1 MRESL
6 IPVHLVGSSLG
17 YLRRKY
23 ITMRL
28 RSILFFG
35 LLIGAAFF
43 AQLSVLQAE
52 PALAINRVLDLDG
65 KGGNVEL
72 PAGVFDSFK
81 EATVESWV
89 KFGTQDDTRFFS
101 YGGMR
106 GDICLGRTQMD
117 LRQIQFF
124 INTTSSGGQLDLITV
139 PDNIRIGRWYHVAA
153 VCSTNGM
160 RLHLNGLLV
169 AKNDVPKSFNLT
181 TNGPN
186 NIGLKMPFDQLPS
199 FTGQVDE
206 FRVWKVARSTEQIRQ
221 SMNTRLKGM
230 EPGLAALWNFDD
242 LENPGKDAT
251 TNGYHGKLVKGAKT
265 VEIAPV
271 PGAPFSVA
279 RQNKVLDLDGNDS
292 YAELPPNIF
301 TNLQNATIEARVRW
315 FSFRQ
320 HSRVFDFGS
329 AGSDINVQ
337 NRYRTQTLHYEI
349 NKEISS
355 EKYVQVAVENILR
368 PSEWIHVAA
377 VSGTNGMKLY
387 YNGILI
393 KTNSFKGTIAS
404 LTNALQRNLIGRSN
418 WKSIST
424 DDADFHGQ
432 IDELRVWN
440 VERTPE
446 DIKNNL
452 NTEFTGSETN
462 LAGLWTFEDGTIRD
476 LTSRANHGK
485 LLGSARIVSADDP
498 KQNIGQSLTVILSG
512 KVQDAAGKPL
522 MQASV
527 WLETQGRVMR
537 RTDTDGDG
545 NYNLMVVVP
554 SGEFDLCA
562 QSQGL
567 GTIKT
572 IQITETSFIMGNL
585 TLEPNVVFAG
595 TISAFGEGNYL
606 AAVIVQVVKP
616 QVGGRVDVISTVNTD
631 NNGFFKFTNLKPG
644 DYQLRYQT
652 ATGFE
657 FFEKG
662 KVFTADVRKPVLGL
676 NLKMGPFKRG
686 RWRTFSAGEAQTSQ
700 GFKGARTSKDSAA
713 VLVESSGLVWAGSS
727 VGATKFDGRDTLLL
741 TAYENGLV
749 DSRVRSLFHEPDGT
763 MWFGTESGLTHW
775 DGAAHNFTATN
786 GLISGAI
793 RTIARGPDGT
803 LWFGGD
809 YGLARY
815 AKGQF
820 TRFTSTNGLPV
831 DQVNQVVVSRE
842 NTVWLAT
849 SGGLLR
855 FDGNRFLPIADSDI
869 SAANSVMISADGS
882 VWCGTSL
889 GAVRLRFG
897 KLEGAR
903 VSDDGI
909 QITRL
914 TTFDGLINDRVTTIH
929 ETSNGTLWIGTEAGL
944 SHYDGTNF
952 VNYVSKDGL
961 VQDAVAN
968 LSSSP
973 DGILWVGCMNGG
985 VCYYDP
991 KTFSQYGPADG
1002 MLPSLTTGTSVDS
1015 NGTVW
1020 TGNWYQLEG
1029 RKEIYSIGVSG
1040 VTNHIVV
1047 IGGNHVNSVSTAPDG
1062 TVWATGLRGLMQF
1075 DGKAVTYFST
1085 TNGLKH
1091 DDSNDLAWDPAGNMY
1106 VNYFEGGID
1115 RYDGNVFKPMPLASG
1130 IWPPM
1135 AWRMRMYGTNEFWLC
1150 TFNRG
1155 LHLYD
1160 GNVLKA
1166 YTNGLPSSAN
1176 DVFKEREGSYLIGT
1190 QNDGVARFDGKRFEI
1205 VYTAGKDRLP
1215 SGRVDNI
1222 FRDSKGVLW
1231 FGGDEG
1237 ATRWDGKVWS
1247 TLSTPDGLSGRDVRW
1262 IGEGPNG
1269 IYWFATENGLTR
1281 YQPST
1286 NKPSSPR
1293 IEIAAAQ
1300 DYKELEDLPPID
1312 VDQRIS
1318 FKYNVTDFRTRS
1330 ETRRYR
1336 RQVTPGILTAT
1347 SLPDAKWEESTSST
1361 QFERVFDKAGDYTV
1375 AIQYVDRD
1383 LNYSDPTIRHLHIT
1397 LPWNKNPWIKFPVVG
1412 IFMGFIGSSLFFGIR
1427 YTGKRR
1433 EAERLRTQMLEQE
1446 RKTRVA
1452 LENKNSQLER
1462 ARDLAETAS
1471 RSKSVFL
1478 ANMSHE
1484 LRTPLTA
1491 IIGFTEILQDEAKAD
1506 GKAEQEEDLGRI
1518 YDSARHLLGLING
1531 ILDLSKIEAQKMEIH
1546 LETFPIK
1553 TLVND
1558 VASMLRPLVD
1568 KKGNRLVIVCS
1579 EDIGEMHADISKV
1592 RQCLL
1597 NLLGNANKFTEKG
1610 SIRLEVKKAA
1620 NSNDVAMPHSG
1631 FNEGDGAETLNSHL
1645 LTISFVVIDE
1655 GIGMSQEQLEKLFE
1669 AFTQGESSTSR
1680 KYGGTGL
1687 GLTITKHFAE
1697 MMKGTVSVESELA
1710 KGSTFTLTLPVE
1722 VDAPSAPEPTDLPGD
1737 ERTAELGECL
1747 LVIDDDPNVHRL
1759 IERTL
1764 RPEGFIIRS
1773 AMDGRAGLKMAR
1785 ELRPALIT
1793 LDVMMPHTD
1802 GWSVLSALKSD
1813 PDLCNIP
1820 VVMLSI
1826 IGDKEFGFALGASD
1840 YLIKPVNRGLLLS
1853 ALKKYLPEP
1862 HGNHVLIV
1870 EDDPNLR
1877 ELLRRMLEAENIDVV
1892 EAENGAIGI
1901 EKIKERIPGLI
1912 LLDLMM
1918 PVMDGFAVLAELHR
1932 TPQWQRIPVVVVT
1945 AKELSEADRMQ
1956 IIRRSD
1962 AIVQKG
1968 GLSKIDLLRE
1978 IKQLINKNEHKPGS

>member
-1 MRESL
+1 MIDGRVATEAGPAVEGAEVLLEAGDRVVARGVTESKG
-6 IPVHLVGSSLG
+6 VYRFLVSVKPGNYDLCIQKG
-17 YLRRKY
+17 E
-23 ITMRL
+23 
-28 RSILFFG
+28 
-35 LLIGAAFF
+35 IGARRTIT
-43 AQLSVLQAE
+43 LSE
-52 PALAINRVLDLDG
+52 SGNR
-65 KGGNVEL
+65 NE
-72 PAGVFDSFK
+72 SFSC
-81 EATVESWV
+81 V
-89 KFGTQDDTRFFS
+89 
-101 YGGMR
+101 
-106 GDICLGRTQMD
+106 
-117 LRQIQFF
+117 
-124 INTTSSGGQLDLITV
+124 
-139 PDNIRIGRWYHVAA
+139 
-153 VCSTNGM
+153 
-160 RLHLNGLLV
+160 
-169 AKNDVPKSFNLT
+169 
-181 TNGPN
+181 
-186 NIGLKMPFDQLPS
+186 
-199 FTGQVDE
+199 
-206 FRVWKVARSTEQIRQ
+206 
-221 SMNTRLKGM
+221 
-230 EPGLAALWNFDD
+230 
-242 LENPGKDAT
+242 
-251 TNGYHGKLVKGAKT
+251 
-265 VEIAPV
+265 
-271 PGAPFSVA
+271 
-279 RQNKVLDLDGNDS
+279 
-292 YAELPPNIF
+292 PNI
-301 TNLQNATIEARVRW
+301 N
-315 FSFRQ
+315 FS
-320 HSRVFDFGS
+320 
-329 AGSDINVQ
+329 
-337 NRYRTQTLHYEI
+337 
-349 NKEISS
+349 
-355 EKYVQVAVENILR
+355 
-368 PSEWIHVAA
+368 
-377 VSGTNGMKLY
+377 
-387 YNGILI
+387 
-393 KTNSFKGTIAS
+393 
-404 LTNALQRNLIGRSN
+404 
-418 WKSIST
+418 
-424 DDADFHGQ
+424 
-432 IDELRVWN
+432 
-440 VERTPE
+440 
-446 DIKNNL
+446 
-452 NTEFTGSETN
+452 
-462 LAGLWTFEDGTIRD
+462 
-476 LTSRANHGK
+476 
-485 LLGSARIVSADDP
+485 
-498 KQNIGQSLTVILSG
+498 
-512 KVQDAAGKPL
+512 
-522 MQASV
+522 
-527 WLETQGRVMR
+527 
-537 RTDTDGDG
+537 
-545 NYNLMVVVP
+545 
-554 SGEFDLCA
+554 
-562 QSQGL
+562 
-567 GTIKT
+567 
-572 IQITETSFIMGNL
+572 GNL
-585 TLEPNVVFAG
+585 ST
-595 TISAFGEGNYL
+595 FGERDFL
-606 AAVIVQVVKP
+606 AAVIVQALR
-616 QVGGRVDVISTVNTD
+616 VGPDGIGSVARTVNTD
-631 NNGFFKFTNLKPG
+631 SIGNFSFTNLKPG

-662 KVFTADVRKPVLGL
+662 KVFTADVSKPVLGL

-700 GFKGARTSKDSAA
+700 GFKGVRTSKDSAA

-727 VGATKFDGRDTLLL
+727 VGATRFDGRDTSGLLL

-749 DSRVRSLFHEPDGT
+749 DSRVRSLFREPDGT
-763 MWFGTESGLTHW
+763 MWFGTESGLTRW

-786 GLISGAI
+786 GLIPGAI
-793 RTIARGPDGT
+793 RTIARSPDGT
-803 LWFGGD
+803 MWFGGD
-809 YGLARY
+809 DGLARY
-815 AKGQF
+815 AEGQF
-820 TRFTSTNGLPV
+820 TRFTGTNGVPV
-831 DQVNQVVVSRE
+831 DQVNQVSVSKE

-849 SGGLLR
+849 PAGLLR
-855 FDGNRFLPIADSDI
+855 FDGHRFLPIAGSDI

-897 KLEGAR
+897 KMEGAR

-914 TTFDGLINDRVTTIH
+914 TTFDGLIDNRVTTIH
-929 ETSNGTLWIGTEAGL
+929 ETPDGTLWMGTEAGL
-944 SHYDGTNF
+944 SHFDGTNF

-961 VQDAVAN
+961 VQDAVAT
-968 LSSSP
+968 LASSP

-985 VCYYDP
+985 VCYYDS
-991 KTFSQYGPADG
+991 KTFSIYGLADG
-1002 MLPSLTTGTSVDS
+1002 MLPGLGAGTVDR

-1020 TGNWYQLEG
+1020 TGNWYQRAPG
-1029 RKEIYSIGVSG
+1029 KTAVYSIGISG
-1040 VTNHIVV
+1040 VTNHPPMGDHID
-1047 IGGNHVNSVSTAPDG
+1047 VNSVSTAPDG
-1062 TVWATGLRGLMQF
+1062 TVWTATDNGLMRF
-1075 DGKAVTYFST
+1075 DGEAVTYITS
-1085 TNGLKH
+1085 TNGLKYNA
-1091 DDSNDLAWDPAGNMY
+1091 SSSLAWDPAGNMY
-1106 VNYFEGGID
+1106 INHYQGGIS
-1115 RYDGNVFKPMPLASG
+1115 RYDGNVFKPMLLASG
-1130 IWPPM
+1130 EWPKHAFEM
-1135 AWRMRMYGTNEFWLC
+1135 KMYGTNEFWI
-1150 TFNRG
+1150 TAWSG
-1155 LHLYD
+1155 LFLYD

-1166 YTNGLPSSAN
+1166 YTNQPQSGINAI
-1176 DVFKEREGSYLIGT
+1176 FKQKEGAYLVSTT
-1190 QNDGVARFDGKRFEI
+1190 QEGVADFNGKRFEF
-1205 VYTAGKDRLP
+1205 VFTAAKDHLP
-1215 SGRVDNI
+1215 NNRVFNI
-1222 FRDSKGVLW
+1222 FRDHKGVLW
-1231 FGGDEG
+1231 FAGPQG

-1247 TLSTPDGLSGRDVRW
+1247 TLSTLDGLSGNEIRW

-1269 IYWFATENGLTR
+1269 IYWFATDNGLTR

-1300 DYKELEDLPPID
+1300 DFKDREDLPSID
-1312 VDQRIS
+1312 VDQRIT
-1318 FKYNVTDFRTRS
+1318 FKYSVTDFRTRS

-1347 SLPDAKWEESTSST
+1347 SLLDGQWEEGTSST
-1361 QFERVFDKAGDYTV
+1361 QSEWVFDKAGDYTV

-1397 LPWNKNPWIKFPVVG
+1397 LPWIKNLWIVIPVCG

-1553 TLVND
+1553 DLVND

-1568 KKGNRLVIVCS
+1568 KKENRLVIVCS
-1579 EDIGEMHADISKV
+1579 ENIGEMHADISKV

-1610 SIRLEVKKAA
+1610 SIRLEVKKVS
-1620 NSNDVAMPHSG
+1620 NSND
-1631 FNEGDGAETLNSHL
+1631 GATTLNSHA

-1669 AFTQGESSTSR
+1669 AFTQGESSTAR

-1697 MMKGTVSVESELA
+1697 MMNGTVSVESELA

-1722 VDAPSAPEPTDLPGD
+1722 VEAPSAPEPTDLPGD

-1764 RPEGFIIRS
+1764 QPEGFIIRS

-1826 IGDKEFGFALGASD
+1826 IGDKELGFALGASD

-1862 HGNHVLIV
+1862 HGNHVLII

-1968 GLSKIDLLRE
+1968 ALSKNDLLRE
-1978 IKQLINKNEHKPGS
+1978 IKQLISKNEPKSGVLK

>member
-1 MRESL
+1 
-6 IPVHLVGSSLG
+6 
-17 YLRRKY
+17 
-23 ITMRL
+23 MRL
-28 RSILFFG
+28 RSIFLFG
-35 LLIGAAFF
+35 LLIGAALF
-43 AQLSVLQAE
+43 AQHSAVQAE
-52 PALAINRVLDLDG
+52 PALANNRVLDLDG

-81 EATVESWV
+81 EATIESWV
-89 KFGTQDDTRFFS
+89 KFGTQDETRFFS
-101 YGGMR
+101 YGGMA
-106 GDICLGRTQMD
+106 GDICLGRTGND
-117 LRQIQFF
+117 KRRIQFF
-124 INTTSSGGQLDLITV
+124 INTSSSGGRIDWLAV
-139 PDNIRIGRWYHVAA
+139 PDDIRIGRWYHVAA

-160 RLHLNGLLV
+160 RLHLNGVLV

-186 NIGLKMPFDQLPS
+186 NIGLMMPFDRLPS
-199 FTGQVDE
+199 FTGEVDE

-221 SMNTRLKGM
+221 SMNTRLTGM
-230 EPGLAALWNFDD
+230 EPELAALWNFDD
-242 LENPGKDAT
+242 LQNPGKDAT

-271 PGAPFSVA
+271 PGAPFSVT
-279 RQNKVLDLDGNDS
+279 RQNKVLDLDGNDGT
-292 YAELPPNIF
+292 YVELPPNMINHL
-301 TNLQNATIEARVRW
+301 TNITVEGWVRW
-315 FSFRQ
+315 QSFGNW
-320 HSRVFDFGS
+320 SRFFDFGDTKI
-329 AGSDINVQ
+329 GSRVTQ
-337 NRYRTQTLHYEI
+337 VNRTRGLQLEVW
-349 NKEISS
+349 NKFNA
-355 EKYVQVAVENILR
+355 EKYTQIPNYELR
-368 PSEWIHVAA
+368 PGEWNHIA
-377 VSGTNGMKLY
+377 VVSSVEGSKLYLNGVLAGTNR
-387 YNGILI
+387 
-393 KTNSFKGTIAS
+393 NSINES
-404 LTNALQRNLIGRSN
+404 LTGTNRNATGLAAISTENRNLLGRN
-418 WKSIST
+418 VWKFSEEPNVT
-424 DDADFHGQ
+424 DLNGQ
-432 IDELRVWN
+432 IDEFRIWSVARSQAEIVASMN
-440 VERTPE
+440 ER
-446 DIKNNL
+446 
-452 NTEFTGSETN
+452 
-462 LAGLWTFEDGTIRD
+462 
-476 LTSRANHGK
+476 
-485 LLGSARIVSADDP
+485 
-498 KQNIGQSLTVILSG
+498 LSG
-512 KVQDAAGKPL
+512 KEQNLFGLWNFDQVEGGLVLDATTNAHHAQLRGTAKCLSGSLPDANIGPLTVLIDGRAATEAG
-522 MQASV
+522 AAVEGAEV
-527 WLETQGRVMR
+527 WLEAGDRVVARGVTELKGDYRFLVSVKPGNYDLCLQRGEIGAR
-537 RTDTDGDG
+537 RTITLSESG
-545 NYNLMVVVP
+545 NRNEGFSCVP
-554 SGEFDLCA
+554 NINFSG
-562 QSQGL
+562 
-567 GTIKT
+567 
-572 IQITETSFIMGNL
+572 
-585 TLEPNVVFAG
+585 TLS
-595 TISAFGEGNYL
+595 TFGQRDFL
-606 AAVIVQVVKP
+606 AAIIVQALR
-616 QVGGRVDVISTVNTD
+616 VGANGIGSVARTVNTD
-631 NNGFFKFTNLKPG
+631 SIGNFSFNNLKPG

-657 FFEKG
+657 FFENG
-662 KVFTADVRKPVLGL
+662 KVFTADVSKPVLGL

-686 RWRTFSAGEAQTSQ
+686 RWRTFSAGEAQTAQ
-700 GFKGARTSKDSAA
+700 GFKGARTGKDSAS

-727 VGATKFDGRDTLLL
+727 VGATRFDGRDTLLL

-749 DSRVRSLFHEPDGT
+749 DSRVRSLFSEPDGT
-763 MWFGTESGLTHW
+763 VWFGTENGLTRW
-775 DGAAHNFTATN
+775 DGTAHNFTATN

-809 YGLARY
+809 DGLARY

-820 TRFTSTNGLPV
+820 TRFTGTNGLPV

-849 SGGLLR
+849 PAGLLR
-855 FDGNRFLPIADSDI
+855 FDGNRFLPIAGSDI

-889 GAVRLRFG
+889 GAVRLGFG

-914 TTFDGLINDRVTTIH
+914 TTFDGLIDDRVTTIH
-929 ETSNGTLWIGTEAGL
+929 ETPDGTLWMGTEAGL
-944 SHYDGTNF
+944 SHYDGTHF

-961 VQDAVAN
+961 VQDAVAT

-991 KTFSQYGPADG
+991 KTFTQYGPADG
-1002 MLPSLTTGTSVDS
+1002 MLPGLGAGTVDR

-1020 TGNWYQLEG
+1020 TGNWYPTAPG
-1029 RKEIYSIGVSG
+1029 KTAVYSIGISG
-1040 VTNHIVV
+1040 VTNHAPMSDETWF
-1047 IGGNHVNSVSTAPDG
+1047 HSMSTAPDG
-1062 TVWATGLRGLMQF
+1062 TVWAATGDGLMQF
-1075 DGKAVTYFST
+1075 DGKAVTYITS
-1085 TNGLKH
+1085 TNGLKNNSSSSL
-1091 DDSNDLAWDPAGNMY
+1091 DWDPTGNMY
-1106 VNYFEGGID
+1106 VHHYKGGIT
-1115 RYDGNVFKPMPLASG
+1115 RYDGKVFKSMPLASG
-1130 IWPPM
+1130 EWPQYSFKM
-1135 AWRMRMYGTNEFWLC
+1135 KMYGINEFWLC
-1150 TFNRG
+1150 GGSG
-1155 LHLYD
+1155 LFLYD

-1166 YTNGLPSSAN
+1166 YTNGLPSRAN
-1176 DVFKEREGSYLIGT
+1176 VIFKEREGSYLVGT
-1190 QNDGVARFDGKRFEI
+1190 QNDGVARFDGKTFE
-1205 VYTAGKDRLP
+1205 VVQTAGKDRL
-1215 SGRVDNI
+1215 SDSWVWNI

-1231 FGGDEG
+1231 FMGGEG

-1247 TLSTPDGLSGRDVRW
+1247 TLSIPDGLSGRQIRW

-1269 IYWFATENGLTR
+1269 IYWFATDNGLTR

-1300 DYKELEDLPPID
+1300 DYKDREDLPPID

-1318 FKYNVTDFRTRS
+1318 FKYSVTDFRTRS

-1347 SLPDAKWEESTSST
+1347 SLPDSKWEEGTSST
-1361 QFERVFDKAGDYTV
+1361 QSEWVPDKAGDYTV

-1397 LPWNKNPWIKFPVVG
+1397 LPWIKNPWIKFPVCGV
-1412 IFMGFIGSSLFFGIR
+1412 FMGFIGSSLFFGIR

-1452 LENKNSQLER
+1452 LENKNGQLER

-1553 TLVND
+1553 DLVND

-1568 KKGNRLVIVCS
+1568 KKENRLVIICS

-1610 SIRLEVKKAA
+1610 SIRLEVKKTA
-1620 NSNDVAMPHSG
+1620 NSNDVAT
-1631 FNEGDGAETLNSHL
+1631 TLNSQL
-1645 LTISFVVIDE
+1645 LTISFVVMDE

-1697 MMKGTVSVESELA
+1697 MMNGTVSVESELA
-1710 KGSTFTLTLPVE
+1710 QGSTFTLTLPVE

-1764 RPEGFIIRS
+1764 QPEGFIIRS
-1773 AMDGRAGLKMAR
+1773 AMDGKAGLKMAR

-1826 IGDKEFGFALGASD
+1826 IGDKELGFALGASD

-1968 GLSKIDLLRE
+1968 ALSKKDLLRE
-1978 IKQLINKNEHKPGS
+1978 IKQLISKNEHKSGVSK

>member
-1 MRESL
+1 M
-6 IPVHLVGSSLG
+6 
-17 YLRRKY
+17 
-23 ITMRL
+23 
-28 RSILFFG
+28 
-35 LLIGAAFF
+35 
-43 AQLSVLQAE
+43 
-52 PALAINRVLDLDG
+52 
-65 KGGNVEL
+65 
-72 PAGVFDSFK
+72 
-81 EATVESWV
+81 
-89 KFGTQDDTRFFS
+89 
-101 YGGMR
+101 
-106 GDICLGRTQMD
+106 GD
-117 LRQIQFF
+117 
-124 INTTSSGGQLDLITV
+124 
-139 PDNIRIGRWYHVAA
+139 
-153 VCSTNGM
+153 
-160 RLHLNGLLV
+160 
-169 AKNDVPKSFNLT
+169 
-181 TNGPN
+181 
-186 NIGLKMPFDQLPS
+186 
-199 FTGQVDE
+199 E
-206 FRVWKVARSTEQIRQ
+206 TE
-221 SMNTRLKGM
+221 
-230 EPGLAALWNFDD
+230 
-242 LENPGKDAT
+242 
-251 TNGYHGKLVKGAKT
+251 
-265 VEIAPV
+265 
-271 PGAPFSVA
+271 
-279 RQNKVLDLDGNDS
+279 
-292 YAELPPNIF
+292 
-301 TNLQNATIEARVRW
+301 
-315 FSFRQ
+315 
-320 HSRVFDFGS
+320 
-329 AGSDINVQ
+329 
-337 NRYRTQTLHYEI
+337 
-349 NKEISS
+349 
-355 EKYVQVAVENILR
+355 
-368 PSEWIHVAA
+368 
-377 VSGTNGMKLY
+377 
-387 YNGILI
+387 
-393 KTNSFKGTIAS
+393 
-404 LTNALQRNLIGRSN
+404 
-418 WKSIST
+418 
-424 DDADFHGQ
+424 
-432 IDELRVWN
+432 
-440 VERTPE
+440 
-446 DIKNNL
+446 
-452 NTEFTGSETN
+452 
-462 LAGLWTFEDGTIRD
+462 
-476 LTSRANHGK
+476 
-485 LLGSARIVSADDP
+485 
-498 KQNIGQSLTVILSG
+498 
-512 KVQDAAGKPL
+512 
-522 MQASV
+522 
-527 WLETQGRVMR
+527 
-537 RTDTDGDG
+537 
-545 NYNLMVVVP
+545 
-554 SGEFDLCA
+554 
-562 QSQGL
+562 
-567 GTIKT
+567 
-572 IQITETSFIMGNL
+572 
-585 TLEPNVVFAG
+585 
-595 TISAFGEGNYL
+595 
-606 AAVIVQVVKP
+606 
-616 QVGGRVDVISTVNTD
+616 
-631 NNGFFKFTNLKPG
+631 
-644 DYQLRYQT
+644 
-652 ATGFE
+652 
-657 FFEKG
+657 
-662 KVFTADVRKPVLGL
+662 
-676 NLKMGPFKRG
+676 
-686 RWRTFSAGEAQTSQ
+686 
-700 GFKGARTSKDSAA
+700 
-713 VLVESSGLVWAGSS
+713 
-727 VGATKFDGRDTLLL
+727 
-741 TAYENGLV
+741 
-749 DSRVRSLFHEPDGT
+749 
-763 MWFGTESGLTHW
+763 
-775 DGAAHNFTATN
+775 
-786 GLISGAI
+786 
-793 RTIARGPDGT
+793 
-803 LWFGGD
+803 
-809 YGLARY
+809 
-815 AKGQF
+815 
-820 TRFTSTNGLPV
+820 
-831 DQVNQVVVSRE
+831 
-842 NTVWLAT
+842 
-849 SGGLLR
+849 
-855 FDGNRFLPIADSDI
+855 
-869 SAANSVMISADGS
+869 
-882 VWCGTSL
+882 
-889 GAVRLRFG
+889 
-897 KLEGAR
+897 
-903 VSDDGI
+903 
-909 QITRL
+909 
-914 TTFDGLINDRVTTIH
+914 
-929 ETSNGTLWIGTEAGL
+929 
-944 SHYDGTNF
+944 
-952 VNYVSKDGL
+952 
-961 VQDAVAN
+961 
-968 LSSSP
+968 
-973 DGILWVGCMNGG
+973 
-985 VCYYDP
+985 
-991 KTFSQYGPADG
+991 
-1002 MLPSLTTGTSVDS
+1002 
-1015 NGTVW
+1015 
-1020 TGNWYQLEG
+1020 
-1029 RKEIYSIGVSG
+1029 
-1040 VTNHIVV
+1040 
-1047 IGGNHVNSVSTAPDG
+1047 VNSVSTAPNG
-1062 TVWATGLRGLMQF
+1062 TVWAATDNGLMRF
-1075 DGKAVTYFST
+1075 DGKAVTYIT
-1085 TNGLKH
+1085 LTNGLKYNSSSSL
-1091 DDSNDLAWDPAGNMY
+1091 DWDPTGNMY
-1106 VNYFEGGID
+1106 VHHYRGGITK
-1115 RYDGNVFKPMPLASG
+1115 YDGKVFKSMPLASG
-1130 IWPPM
+1130 EWPQYSFKM
-1135 AWRMRMYGTNEFWLC
+1135 KIYGINEFWLC
-1150 TFNRG
+1150 GGSG
-1155 LHLYD
+1155 LFLYD

-1293 IEIAAAQ
+1293 IEIAAAR
-1300 DYKELEDLPPID
+1300 DFKEQEDLPPID
-1312 VDQRIS
+1312 VDQRVS

-1330 ETRRYR
+1330 ATRRYR
-1336 RQVTPGILTAT
+1336 RQVTPGILTST
-1347 SLPDAKWEESTSST
+1347 SLPDAQWEEATSST

-1610 SIRLEVKKAA
+1610 SIRLEVKKTA
-1620 NSNDVAMPHSG
+1620 NSND
-1631 FNEGDGAETLNSHL
+1631 GATTLNSHL

-1697 MMKGTVSVESELA
+1697 MMNGTVSVESELA

-1722 VDAPSAPEPTDLPGD
+1722 VEAPSAPEPTDLPGD

-1764 RPEGFIIRS
+1764 QREGFIIRS

-1826 IGDKEFGFALGASD
+1826 IGDKELGFALGASD

-1968 GLSKIDLLRE
+1968 ALSKNDLLRE
-1978 IKQLINKNEHKPGS
+1978 IKQLISKNEPKSGVSKSRRHFNGKYYIINETI

>member
-52 PALAINRVLDLDG
+52 PALANNRVLDLDG
-65 KGGNVEL
+65 T
-72 PAGVFDSFK
+72 D
-81 EATVESWV
+81 
-89 KFGTQDDTRFFS
+89 GT
-101 YGGMR
+101 Y
-106 GDICLGRTQMD
+106 
-117 LRQIQFF
+117 
-124 INTTSSGGQLDLITV
+124 V
-139 PDNIRIGRWYHVAA
+139 
-153 VCSTNGM
+153 
-160 RLHLNGLLV
+160 
-169 AKNDVPKSFNLT
+169 
-181 TNGPN
+181 
-186 NIGLKMPFDQLPS
+186 
-199 FTGQVDE
+199 
-206 FRVWKVARSTEQIRQ
+206 
-221 SMNTRLKGM
+221 
-230 EPGLAALWNFDD
+230 
-242 LENPGKDAT
+242 
-251 TNGYHGKLVKGAKT
+251 
-265 VEIAPV
+265 
-271 PGAPFSVA
+271 
-279 RQNKVLDLDGNDS
+279 
-292 YAELPPNIF
+292 ELPPNMINNL
-301 TNLQNATIEARVRW
+301 TNLTVEGWVRW
-315 FSFRQ
+315 RSFGDW
-320 HSRVFDFGS
+320 SRFFEFGS
-329 AGSDINVQ
+329 IKRGFRVTQ
-337 NRYRTQTLHYEI
+337 HQRTQILELQVESASSDDS
-349 NKEISS
+349 NKVPNYS
-355 EKYVQVAVENILR
+355 LR
-368 PSEWIHVAA
+368 PDQWNHIA
-377 VSGTNGMKLY
+377 VVSSADGFKMYLNGVLTVTNNHKI
-387 YNGILI
+387 NEILTT
-393 KTNSFKGTIAS
+393 TNSKTTGLPAIFPE
-404 LTNALQRNLIGRSN
+404 NLNFLGRSN
-418 WKSIST
+418 WKFSEMPSVS
-424 DDADFHGQ
+424 DLNGQ
-432 IDELRVWN
+432 MDEFRIWSVARSQ
-440 VERTPE
+440 VE
-446 DIKNNL
+446 
-452 NTEFTGSETN
+452 
-462 LAGLWTFEDGTIRD
+462 
-476 LTSRANHGK
+476 
-485 LLGSARIVSADDP
+485 IVASM
-498 KQNIGQSLTVILSG
+498 NERLSG
-512 KVQDAAGKPL
+512 KEQNLFGLWNFDQVEGGLVLDATTNAHHAQLRGTAKCLPGSLPGANTGPL
-522 MQASV
+522 MVMIDGLAATEAGAAVEGAEV
-527 WLETQGRVMR
+527 WLEAEDRVVARVTTESKGVYRFLVSVKPSNYDLCLQKGEIGAR
-537 RTDTDGDG
+537 RTITLSESG
-545 NYNLMVVVP
+545 NRNEGFYCVP
-554 SGEFDLCA
+554 NINFS
-562 QSQGL
+562 
-567 GTIKT
+567 
-572 IQITETSFIMGNL
+572 GNL
-585 TLEPNVVFAG
+585 ST
-595 TISAFGEGNYL
+595 FGEHDFL
-606 AAVIVQVVKP
+606 AAVIVQALR
-616 QVGGRVDVISTVNTD
+616 VGPDGIGSVARTVNTD
-631 NNGFFKFTNLKPG
+631 SIGNFSFNNLKPG

-700 GFKGARTSKDSAA
+700 GFGGARDSAA

-727 VGATKFDGRDTLLL
+727 VGATRFDGRDTSGLLL

-749 DSRVRSLFHEPDGT
+749 DSRVRSLFGEPDGT
-763 MWFGTESGLTHW
+763 MWFGTESGLTRW

-793 RTIARGPDGT
+793 RTIARSSDGT

-809 YGLARY
+809 NGLARY

-831 DQVNQVVVSRE
+831 NQVNQVSVSKE

-849 SGGLLR
+849 SAGLLR
-855 FDGNRFLPIADSDI
+855 FDGNRFLRIAGSEI
-869 SAANSVMISADGS
+869 SAVNSVMISADGS

-914 TTFDGLINDRVTTIH
+914 TTFDGLIDNRVTTIH
-929 ETSNGTLWIGTEAGL
+929 ETSDGTLWMGTEAGL
-944 SHYDGTNF
+944 SHFDGTNF

-961 VQDAVAN
+961 VQDAVAT

-991 KTFSQYGPADG
+991 KTFTQYGPADG
-1002 MLPSLTTGTSVDS
+1002 MLPGLGAGTVDR

-1020 TGNWYQLEG
+1020 IGNWFPTAPGKLAA
-1029 RKEIYSIGVSG
+1029 YSIGVSG
-1040 VTNHIVV
+1040 VTNHPPMSDNYWVS
-1047 IGGNHVNSVSTAPDG
+1047 SVSTAPDG
-1062 TVWATGLRGLMQF
+1062 TVWAATGDGLMQF
-1075 DGKAVTYFST
+1075 DGKAVTYITS
-1085 TNGLKH
+1085 TNGLKY
-1091 DDSNDLAWDPAGNMY
+1091 DSSSNFAWDPAGNMY
-1106 VNYFEGGID
+1106 VNHYQGGITK
-1115 RYDGNVFKPMPLASG
+1115 YDGKFEPMPLASG
-1130 IWPPM
+1130 TWPP
-1135 AWRMRMYGTNEFWLC
+1135 WTWKMRMYGTNEFWLC
-1150 TFNRG
+1150 SWKNGPNG
-1155 LHLYD
+1155 LWLYD
-1160 GNVLKA
+1160 GNVMTA
-1166 YTNGLPSSAN
+1166 YTNGLPSGAIE
-1176 DVFKEREGSYLIGT
+1176 VFKEREGSYLIGT
-1190 QNDGVARFDGKRFEI
+1190 QNDGVARFDGKHFEI
-1205 VYTAGKDRLP
+1205 VYTVGKDRLP
-1215 SGRVDNI
+1215 GGGVYNI
-1222 FRDSKGVLW
+1222 FRDSNGVLW
-1231 FGGDEG
+1231 FGGEQG

-1247 TLSTPDGLSGRDVRW
+1247 TLLIPDGLSGNNVRW

-1269 IYWFATENGLTR
+1269 IYWFATDNGLTR

-1293 IEIAAAQ
+1293 IEIAAAR
-1300 DYKELEDLPPID
+1300 DFKEQEDLPPID
-1312 VDQRIS
+1312 VDQRVS
-1318 FKYNVTDFRTRS
+1318 FKYYVTDFRTRS

-1347 SLPDAKWEESTSST
+1347 SLPDSKWEESTSST

-1397 LPWNKNPWIKFPVVG
+1397 LPWINNPWIKFPVCG

-1553 TLVND
+1553 DLVND

-1568 KKGNRLVIVCS
+1568 KKENRLVIICS

-1610 SIRLEVKKAA
+1610 SIRLEVKKTA
-1620 NSNDVAMPHSG
+1620 NSNDVAT
-1631 FNEGDGAETLNSHL
+1631 TLNSHS
-1645 LTISFVVIDE
+1645 LTISFVVMDE

-1697 MMKGTVSVESELA
+1697 MMNGTVSVESELA
-1710 KGSTFTLTLPVE
+1710 QGSTFTLTLPVE
-1722 VDAPSAPEPTDLPGD
+1722 VEAPSAPEPTDLPGD

-1764 RPEGFIIRS
+1764 QPEGFIIRS

-1826 IGDKEFGFALGASD
+1826 IGDKELGFALGASD

-1968 GLSKIDLLRE
+1968 ALSKKDLLRE
-1978 IKQLINKNEHKPGS
+1978 IKQLISKNEPKSGVSK